1 MAEKSRY
8 EDILYLPRH
17 VSPKRRQMSDLE
29 RAAQFSPFAALTGFD
44 SAIEETGRLTDS
56 RIELEEYGRTVLDR
70 KLTLL
75 LEQLKDHPRVS
86 VTYFCPDENKSGGA
100 YREISGRVHKIDL
113 YRNVLTMADG
123 LEISI
128 EEITDI
134 VMDI

>member
-1 MAEKSRY
+1 MTDAY
-8 EDILYLPRH
+8 DDIIHFPHHRSSCRSH
-17 VSPKRRQMSDLE
+17 MSIHD
-29 RAAQFSPFAALTGFD
+29 RAAQFSPFASLTGLD

-75 LEQLKDHPRVS
+75 LEQLKEHPRVS
-86 VTYFCPDENKSGGA
+86 VTYFCPDEKKSGGA

-123 LEISI
+123 QEISI
-128 EEITDI
+128 EEISDI
-134 VMDI
+134 GLEI